1 MTILLIR
8 FPVTCPICG
17 SIDVMGLN
25 TAEVADALLN
35 SKPIRLYASCHNI
48 PLFAS
53 ALEVHRIREYFYKA
67 WLDSERHNNIS

>member
-1 MTILLIR
+1 
-8 FPVTCPICG
+8 
-17 SIDVMGLN
+17 MGLN

-48 PLFAS
+48 PWFAS